1 MLEVIILAA
10 GKGTRMRSA
19 IPKVLHK
26 LAGKP
31 LLEHV
36 VATARNLSPTKIHI
50 VVGHGAEQVAAAVA
64 GDDVAFHKQQNQL
77 GTGHAVA
84 QALPECDPASTV
96 LILFGDVPLM
106 STKTLRSLLASTTV
120 ASSVDASSV
129 SAPSVLAAHIPDP
142 TGYGRVI
149 RDAHQRFVE
158 IIEEKDASEEQRAVQ
173 EVNTGVIAAPASL
186 LATLLS
192 RVNNQNAQAEYYL
205 PDVLGLARE
214 DGMTVNVVVSEDPVE
229 ILGVNNRLQLEKLE
243 RILQERLAEELLLDG
258 VAVADRRRLDIRG
271 QLTCGEGVSID
282 INVVLEGDITLGD
295 NVSIGANCVIR
306 DANIGANTVIQPFS
320 HIESAV
326 IGTDCSIGPY
336 ARLRPGTDL
345 GPGVRIGNFVE
356 TKNSTLGAGSKA
368 NHLAYIGDT
377 TVGEGSNI
385 GAGTITCNYDGA
397 NKFPTHLGDRVF
409 IGSNSTL
416 VAPVTIA
423 DGGFVAAGSVITKD
437 VPTDDLAVGRAKQR
451 NISGWQKPTKK
462 EQ

>member
-120 ASSVDASSV
+120 ASSVDA
-129 SAPSVLAAHIPDP
+129 PSVLAAHIPDP

-158 IIEEKDASEEQRAVQ
+158 VVEEKDASEEQRAVQ

-186 LATLLS
+186 LTTLLS
-192 RVNNQNAQAEYYL
+192 RVNNQNTQAEYYL
-205 PDVLGLARE
+205 PDVLGIARE
-214 DGMTVNVVVSEDPVE
+214 DGMTVNVVASEDPAE
-229 ILGVNNRLQLEKLE
+229 ILGVNNRLQLEELE
-243 RILQERLAEELLLDG
+243 RILQQRLAEKLLLDG
-258 VAVADRRRLDIRG
+258 VAVSDRRRLDIRG
-271 QLTCGEGVSID
+271 ELTCGEGVSID
-282 INVVLEGDITLGD
+282 INVLLEGDVTLGD
-295 NVSIGANCVIR
+295 NVTIGANCVIR
-306 DANIGANTVIQPFS
+306 DAAIGANTVIQPFS
-320 HIESAV
+320 HIERAV
-326 IGTDCSIGPY
+326 IGTDCFIGPY

-345 GPGVRIGNFVE
+345 GSAVRIGNFVE

-397 NKFPTHLGDRVF
+397 NKFPTHLGDGVF

-423 DGGFVAAGSVITKD
+423 NGGFVAAGSVITKD
-437 VPTDDLAVGRAKQR
+437 VLADDLAVGRAKQR
-451 NISGWQKPTKK
+451 NISGWQKPTKE

>member
-19 IPKVLHK
+19 IPKVLHT

-36 VATARNLSPTKIHI
+36 VATARNLSPMKIHV
-50 VVGHGAEQVAAAVA
+50 VVGHESEQVSAAVS
-64 GDDVAFHKQQNQL
+64 GDDVTCHKQQNQL

-84 QALPECDPASTV
+84 QALPQCDPASTV

-106 STKTLRSLLASTTV
+106 SAKTLRNLLASTT
-120 ASSVDASSV
+120 D
-129 SAPSVLAAHIPDP
+129 APSVLSAHIPDP

-149 RDAHQRFVE
+149 RDAHQQFVE
-158 IIEEKDASEEQRAVQ
+158 IVEEKDASEEQRAVQ

-186 LATLLS
+186 LTTLLS

-205 PDVLGLARE
+205 PDVLGIARE
-214 DGMTVNVVVSEDPVE
+214 DGMTVNVVVSEDPAE
-229 ILGVNNRLQLEKLE
+229 ILGVNNRLQLEELE
-243 RILQERLAEELLLDG
+243 RILQQRLAEKLLLDG
-258 VAVADRRRLDIRG
+258 VAVSDRRRLDIRG
-271 QLTCGEGVSID
+271 ELTCGEGVSID
-282 INVVLEGDITLGD
+282 INVLLEGDVTLGD

-306 DANIGANTVIQPFS
+306 DAAIGANTVIQPFS
-320 HIESAV
+320 HIERAV
-326 IGTDCSIGPY
+326 IGTDCFIGPY

-345 GPGVRIGNFVE
+345 GSAVRIGNFVE

-397 NKFPTHLGDRVF
+397 NKFPTHLGDGVF

-437 VPTDDLAVGRAKQR
+437 VLADDLAVGRAKQR
-451 NISGWQKPTKK
+451 NISGWQKPTKE

>member
-36 VATARNLSPTKIHI
+36 VATARNLSPTKIHV
-50 VVGHGAEQVAAAVA
+50 VVGHGSEQVSAAVS
-64 GDDVAFHKQQNQL
+64 GDDVTCHKQQNQL

-84 QALPECDPASTV
+84 QALPQCDPASNV

-106 STKTLRSLLASTTV
+106 SAKTLQNLLASTT
-120 ASSVDASSV
+120 D
-129 SAPSVLAAHIPDP
+129 APSVLAAHIPDP

-158 IIEEKDASEEQRAVQ
+158 IVEEKDASEEQRAVQ

-186 LATLLS
+186 LTTLLS

-205 PDVLGLARE
+205 PDVLGIARE
-214 DGMTVNVVVSEDPVE
+214 DGMTVNVVVSEDPAE
-229 ILGVNNRLQLEKLE
+229 ILGVNNRLQLEELE
-243 RILQERLAEELLLDG
+243 RILQQRLAEKLLLDG
-258 VAVADRRRLDIRG
+258 VAVSDRRRLDIRG
-271 QLTCGEGVSID
+271 ELTCGEGVSID
-282 INVVLEGDITLGD
+282 INVLLEGDVTLGD
-295 NVSIGANCVIR
+295 NVTIGANCVIR
-306 DANIGANTVIQPFS
+306 DAAIGANTVIQPFS
-320 HIESAV
+320 HIERAV
-326 IGTDCSIGPY
+326 IGTDCFIGPY

-345 GPGVRIGNFVE
+345 GSAVRIGNFVE

-397 NKFPTHLGDRVF
+397 NKFPTHLGDGVF

-437 VPTDDLAVGRAKQR
+437 VLADDLAVGRAKQR
-451 NISGWQKPTKK
+451 NISGWQKPIK
-462 EQ
+462 EEQ

>member
-36 VATARNLSPTKIHI
+36 VATARKLSPTKIHV
-50 VVGHGAEQVAAAVA
+50 VVGHGSEQVSAAVS
-64 GDDVAFHKQQNQL
+64 GDDVTCHKQQNQL

-84 QALPECDPASTV
+84 QALPQCDPASNV

-106 STKTLRSLLASTTV
+106 SAKTLQNLLASTT
-120 ASSVDASSV
+120 D
-129 SAPSVLAAHIPDP
+129 APSVLAAHIPDP

-158 IIEEKDASEEQRAVQ
+158 IVEEKDASEEQRAVQ

-186 LATLLS
+186 LTTLLS

-205 PDVLGLARE
+205 PDVLGIARE
-214 DGMTVNVVVSEDPVE
+214 DGMTVNVVVSEDPAE
-229 ILGVNNRLQLEKLE
+229 ILGVNNRLQLEELE
-243 RILQERLAEELLLDG
+243 RILQQRLAEKLLLDG
-258 VAVADRRRLDIRG
+258 VAVSDRRRLDIRG
-271 QLTCGEGVSID
+271 ELTCGEGVSID
-282 INVVLEGDITLGD
+282 INVLLEGDVTLGD
-295 NVSIGANCVIR
+295 NVTIGANCVIR
-306 DANIGANTVIQPFS
+306 DAAIGANTVIQPFS
-320 HIESAV
+320 HIERAV
-326 IGTDCSIGPY
+326 IGTDCFIGPY

-345 GPGVRIGNFVE
+345 GSAVRIGNFVE

-397 NKFPTHLGDRVF
+397 NKFPTHLGDGVF

-423 DGGFVAAGSVITKD
+423 NGGFVAAGSVITKD
-437 VPTDDLAVGRAKQR
+437 VLADDLAVGRAKQR
-451 NISGWQKPTKK
+451 NISGWQKPTKE

>member
-36 VATARNLSPTKIHI
+36 VATARKLSPTKIHV
-50 VVGHGAEQVAAAVA
+50 VVGHGSEQVSAAVS
-64 GDDVAFHKQQNQL
+64 GDDVTCHKQQNQL

-84 QALPECDPASTV
+84 QALPQCDPASNL

-106 STKTLRSLLASTTV
+106 SAKTLRNLLASTT
-120 ASSVDASSV
+120 D
-129 SAPSVLAAHIPDP
+129 APSVLAAHIPDP

-158 IIEEKDASEEQRAVQ
+158 IVEEKDASEEQRAVQ

-186 LATLLS
+186 LTTLLS

-205 PDVLGLARE
+205 PDVLGIARE
-214 DGMTVNVVVSEDPVE
+214 DGMTVNVVVSEDPAE
-229 ILGVNNRLQLEKLE
+229 ILGVNNRLQLEELE
-243 RILQERLAEELLLDG
+243 RILQQRLAEKLLLDG
-258 VAVADRRRLDIRG
+258 VAVSDRRRLDIRG
-271 QLTCGEGVSID
+271 ELTCGEGVSID
-282 INVVLEGDITLGD
+282 INVLLEGDVTLGD
-295 NVSIGANCVIR
+295 NVTIGANCVIR
-306 DANIGANTVIQPFS
+306 DAAIGANTVIQPFS
-320 HIESAV
+320 HIERAV
-326 IGTDCSIGPY
+326 IGTDCFIGPY

-345 GPGVRIGNFVE
+345 GSAVRIGNFVE

-397 NKFPTHLGDRVF
+397 NKFPTHLGDGVF

-437 VPTDDLAVGRAKQR
+437 VLADDLAVGRAKQR
-451 NISGWQKPTKK
+451 NISGWQKPTKE

>member
-19 IPKVLHK
+19 IPKVLHT

-36 VATARNLSPTKIHI
+36 VATARNLSPTKIHV
-50 VVGHGAEQVAAAVA
+50 VVGHGSEQVSAAVS
-64 GDDVAFHKQQNQL
+64 GDDVTCHKQQNQL
-77 GTGHAVA
+77 GTGHAVT
-84 QALPECDPASTV
+84 QALPQCDPASTV

-106 STKTLRSLLASTTV
+106 SAKTLRNLLASTT
-120 ASSVDASSV
+120 D
-129 SAPSVLAAHIPDP
+129 APSVLAAHIPDP

-149 RDAHQRFVE
+149 RDAHQQFVE
-158 IIEEKDASEEQRAVQ
+158 IVEEKDASEEQRAVQ

-186 LATLLS
+186 LTTLLS

-205 PDVLGLARE
+205 PDVLGIARE
-214 DGMTVNVVVSEDPVE
+214 DGMTVNVVVSEDPAE
-229 ILGVNNRLQLEKLE
+229 ILGVNNRLQLEELE
-243 RILQERLAEELLLDG
+243 RILQQRLAEKLLLDG
-258 VAVADRRRLDIRG
+258 VAVSDRRRLDIRG
-271 QLTCGEGVSID
+271 ELTCGEGVSID
-282 INVVLEGDITLGD
+282 INVLLEGDVTLGD
-295 NVSIGANCVIR
+295 NVTIGANCVIR
-306 DANIGANTVIQPFS
+306 DAAIGANTVIQPFS
-320 HIESAV
+320 HIERAV
-326 IGTDCSIGPY
+326 IGTDCFIGPY

-345 GPGVRIGNFVE
+345 GSAVRIGNFVE

-397 NKFPTHLGDRVF
+397 NKFPTHLGDGVF

-437 VPTDDLAVGRAKQR
+437 VLADDLAVGRAKQR
-451 NISGWQKPTKK
+451 NISGWQKPTKE

>member
-36 VATARNLSPTKIHI
+36 VATARNLSPTKIHV
-50 VVGHGAEQVAAAVA
+50 VVGHGSEQVSAAVS
-64 GDDVAFHKQQNQL
+64 GDDVTCHKQQNQL

-84 QALPECDPASTV
+84 QALPQCDPASNV

-106 STKTLRSLLASTTV
+106 SAKTLQNLLASTT
-120 ASSVDASSV
+120 D
-129 SAPSVLAAHIPDP
+129 APSVLAAHIPDP

-158 IIEEKDASEEQRAVQ
+158 IVEEKDASEEQRAVQ

-186 LATLLS
+186 LTTLLS

-205 PDVLGLARE
+205 PDVLGIARE
-214 DGMTVNVVVSEDPVE
+214 DGMTVNVVVSKDPAE
-229 ILGVNNRLQLEKLE
+229 ILGVNNRLQLEELE
-243 RILQERLAEELLLDG
+243 RILQQRLAEKLLLDG
-258 VAVADRRRLDIRG
+258 VAVSDRRRLDIRG
-271 QLTCGEGVSID
+271 ELTCGEGVSID
-282 INVVLEGDITLGD
+282 INVLLEGDVTLGD
-295 NVSIGANCVIR
+295 NVTIGANCVIR
-306 DANIGANTVIQPFS
+306 DAAIGANTVIQPFS
-320 HIESAV
+320 HIERAV
-326 IGTDCSIGPY
+326 IGTDCFIGPY

-345 GPGVRIGNFVE
+345 GSAVRIGNFVE

-397 NKFPTHLGDRVF
+397 NKFPTHLGDGVF

-437 VPTDDLAVGRAKQR
+437 VLADDLAVGRAKQR
-451 NISGWQKPTKK
+451 NISGWQKPTKE

>member
-36 VATARNLSPTKIHI
+36 VATARKLSPTKIHV
-50 VVGHGAEQVAAAVA
+50 VVGHGSEQVSAAVS
-64 GDDVAFHKQQNQL
+64 GDDVTCHKQQNQL

-84 QALPECDPASTV
+84 QALPQCDPASTV

-106 STKTLRSLLASTTV
+106 SAKTLRNLLASTT
-120 ASSVDASSV
+120 D
-129 SAPSVLAAHIPDP
+129 APSVLAAHIPDP

-158 IIEEKDASEEQRAVQ
+158 IVEEKDASEEQRAVQ

-186 LATLLS
+186 LTTLLS

-205 PDVLGLARE
+205 PDVLGIARE
-214 DGMTVNVVVSEDPVE
+214 DGMTVNVVVSEDPAE
-229 ILGVNNRLQLEKLE
+229 ILGVNNRLQLEELE
-243 RILQERLAEELLLDG
+243 RILQQRLAEKLLLDG
-258 VAVADRRRLDIRG
+258 VAVSDRRRLDIRG
-271 QLTCGEGVSID
+271 ELTCGEGVSID
-282 INVVLEGDITLGD
+282 INVLLEGDVTLGD
-295 NVSIGANCVIR
+295 NVTIGANCVIR
-306 DANIGANTVIQPFS
+306 DAAIGANTVIQPFS
-320 HIESAV
+320 HIERAV
-326 IGTDCSIGPY
+326 IGTDCFIGPY

-345 GPGVRIGNFVE
+345 GSAVRIGNFVE

-397 NKFPTHLGDRVF
+397 NKFPTHLGDGVF

-437 VPTDDLAVGRAKQR
+437 VLADDLAVGRAKQR
-451 NISGWQKPTKK
+451 NISGWQKPTKE

>member
-120 ASSVDASSV
+120 ASSVDA
-129 SAPSVLAAHIPDP
+129 PSVLAAYIPDP

-158 IIEEKDASEEQRAVQ
+158 IVEEKDASEKQRAVQ

-186 LATLLS
+186 LTTLLS

-214 DGMTVNVVVSEDPVE
+214 DGMTVNVVVSEDPAE
-229 ILGVNNRLQLEKLE
+229 ILGVNNRLQLEELE
-243 RILQERLAEELLLDG
+243 RILQQRLAEKLLLDG
-258 VAVADRRRLDIRG
+258 VAVSDRRRLDIRG

-282 INVVLEGDITLGD
+282 INVLLEGDVTLGD
-295 NVSIGANCVIR
+295 NVTIGANCVIR

-397 NKFPTHLGDRVF
+397 NKFPTHLGDGVF

-423 DGGFVAAGSVITKD
+423 NGGFVAAGSVITKD
-437 VPTDDLAVGRAKQR
+437 VLADDLAVGRAKQR
-451 NISGWQKPTKK
+451 NISGWQKPTKE

>member
-36 VATARNLSPTKIHI
+36 VATARNLSPTKIHV
-50 VVGHGAEQVAAAVA
+50 VVGHGSEQVSAAVS
-64 GDDVAFHKQQNQL
+64 GDDVTCHKQQNQL

-84 QALPECDPASTV
+84 QALPQCDPASNV
-96 LILFGDVPLM
+96 SILFGDVPLM
-106 STKTLRSLLASTTV
+106 SAKTLQNLLASTT
-120 ASSVDASSV
+120 D
-129 SAPSVLAAHIPDP
+129 APSVLAAHIPDP

-158 IIEEKDASEEQRAVQ
+158 IVEEKDASEEQRAVQ

-186 LATLLS
+186 LTTLLS

-205 PDVLGLARE
+205 PDVLGIARE
-214 DGMTVNVVVSEDPVE
+214 DGMTVNVVVSKDPAE
-229 ILGVNNRLQLEKLE
+229 ILGVNNRLQLEELE
-243 RILQERLAEELLLDG
+243 RILQQRLAEKLLLDG
-258 VAVADRRRLDIRG
+258 VAVSDRRRLDIRG
-271 QLTCGEGVSID
+271 ELTCGEGVSID
-282 INVVLEGDITLGD
+282 INVLLEGDVTLGD
-295 NVSIGANCVIR
+295 NVTIGANCVIR
-306 DANIGANTVIQPFS
+306 DAAIGANTVIQPFS
-320 HIESAV
+320 HIERAV
-326 IGTDCSIGPY
+326 IGTDCFIGPY

-345 GPGVRIGNFVE
+345 GSAVRIGNFVE

-397 NKFPTHLGDRVF
+397 NKFPTHLGDGVF

-437 VPTDDLAVGRAKQR
+437 VLADDLAVGRAKQR
-451 NISGWQKPTKK
+451 NISGWQKPTKE

>member
-10 GKGTRMRSA
+10 GKGTRMRSTA
-19 IPKVLHK
+19 PKVLHK
-26 LAGKP
+26 LAGKA

-36 VATARNLSPTKIHI
+36 VATARSLSPTKIHI

-120 ASSVDASSV
+120 ASSVG
-129 SAPSVLAAHIPDP
+129 APSVLAAHIPDP

-158 IIEEKDASEEQRAVQ
+158 IVEEKDASEEQRAVQ

-186 LATLLS
+186 LTTLLS
-192 RVNNQNAQAEYYL
+192 RVNNQNTQAEYYL
-205 PDVLGLARE
+205 PDVLGIARE
-214 DGMTVNVVVSEDPVE
+214 DGMTVNVVASEDPAE
-229 ILGVNNRLQLEKLE
+229 ILGVNNRLQLEELE
-243 RILQERLAEELLLDG
+243 RILQQRLAEKLLLDG
-258 VAVADRRRLDIRG
+258 VAVSDRRRLDIRG
-271 QLTCGEGVSID
+271 ELTCGEGVSID
-282 INVVLEGDITLGD
+282 INVLLEGDVTLGD
-295 NVSIGANCVIR
+295 NVTIGANCVIR
-306 DANIGANTVIQPFS
+306 DAAIGANTVIQPFS
-320 HIESAV
+320 HIERAV
-326 IGTDCSIGPY
+326 IGTDCFIGPY

-345 GPGVRIGNFVE
+345 GSAVRIGNFVE

-397 NKFPTHLGDRVF
+397 NKFPTHLGDGVF

-423 DGGFVAAGSVITKD
+423 NGGFVAAGSVITKD
-437 VPTDDLAVGRAKQR
+437 VLADDLAVGRAKQR
-451 NISGWQKPTKK
+451 NISGWQKPTKE

>member
-36 VATARNLSPTKIHI
+36 VATARNLSPTKIHV
-50 VVGHGAEQVAAAVA
+50 VVGHGSEQVSAAVS
-64 GDDVAFHKQQNQL
+64 GDDVTCHKQQNQL

-84 QALPECDPASTV
+84 QALPQCDPASTV

-106 STKTLRSLLASTTV
+106 SAKTLQNLLASTT
-120 ASSVDASSV
+120 D
-129 SAPSVLAAHIPDP
+129 APSVLAAHIPDP

-158 IIEEKDASEEQRAVQ
+158 IVEEKDASEEQRAVQ

-186 LATLLS
+186 LTTLLS

-205 PDVLGLARE
+205 PDVLGIARE
-214 DGMTVNVVVSEDPVE
+214 DGMTVNVVVSKDPAE
-229 ILGVNNRLQLEKLE
+229 ILGVNNRLQLEELE
-243 RILQERLAEELLLDG
+243 RILQQRLAEKLLLDG
-258 VAVADRRRLDIRG
+258 VAVSDRRRLDIRG
-271 QLTCGEGVSID
+271 ELTCGEGVSID
-282 INVVLEGDITLGD
+282 INVLLEGDVTLGD
-295 NVSIGANCVIR
+295 NVTIGANCVIR
-306 DANIGANTVIQPFS
+306 DAAIGANTVIQPFS
-320 HIESAV
+320 HIERAV
-326 IGTDCSIGPY
+326 IGTDCFIGPY

-345 GPGVRIGNFVE
+345 GSAVRIGNFVE

-397 NKFPTHLGDRVF
+397 NKFPTHLGDGVF

-437 VPTDDLAVGRAKQR
+437 VLADDLAVGRAKQR
-451 NISGWQKPTKK
+451 NISGWQKPTKE

>member
-36 VATARNLSPTKIHI
+36 VATARKLSPTKIHV
-50 VVGHGAEQVAAAVA
+50 VVGHGSEQVSAAVS
-64 GDDVAFHKQQNQL
+64 GDDVTCHKQQNQL

-84 QALPECDPASTV
+84 QALPQCDPASNV

-106 STKTLRSLLASTTV
+106 SAKTLQNLLASTT
-120 ASSVDASSV
+120 D
-129 SAPSVLAAHIPDP
+129 APSVLAAHIHDP
-142 TGYGRVI
+142 TRYGRVI
-149 RDAHQRFVE
+149 RDSQQRNVE
-158 IIEEKDASEEQRAVQ
+158 NVEEKDASEEQRAVQ
-173 EVNTGVIAAPASL
+173 ELNTGVIAAPASL
-186 LATLLS
+186 LTTLLS

-205 PDVLGLARE
+205 PDVLGIARE
-214 DGMTVNVVVSEDPVE
+214 DGMTVNVVVSEDPAE
-229 ILGVNNRLQLEKLE
+229 ILGVNNRLQLEELE
-243 RILQERLAEELLLDG
+243 RILQQRLAEKLLLDG
-258 VAVADRRRLDIRG
+258 VAVSDRRRLDIRG
-271 QLTCGEGVSID
+271 ELTCGEGVSID
-282 INVVLEGDITLGD
+282 INVLLEGDVTLGD
-295 NVSIGANCVIR
+295 NVTIGANCVIR
-306 DANIGANTVIQPFS
+306 DAAIGANTVIQPFS
-320 HIESAV
+320 HIERAV
-326 IGTDCSIGPY
+326 LGTDCFIGPY

-345 GPGVRIGNFVE
+345 GSAVRIGNFVE

-397 NKFPTHLGDRVF
+397 NKFPTHLGDGVF

-423 DGGFVAAGSVITKD
+423 NGGFVAAGSVITKD
-437 VPTDDLAVGRAKQR
+437 VLADDLAVGRAKQR
-451 NISGWQKPTKK
+451 NISGWQKPTKE

>member
-36 VATARNLSPTKIHI
+36 VATARKLSPTKIHV
-50 VVGHGAEQVAAAVA
+50 VVGHGSEQVSAAVS
-64 GDDVAFHKQQNQL
+64 GDDVTCHKQQNQL

-84 QALPECDPASTV
+84 QALPQCDPASTV

-106 STKTLRSLLASTTV
+106 SAKTLQNLLASTT
-120 ASSVDASSV
+120 D
-129 SAPSVLAAHIPDP
+129 APSVLAAHIPDP

-158 IIEEKDASEEQRAVQ
+158 IVEEKDASEEQRAVQ

-186 LATLLS
+186 LTTLLS

-205 PDVLGLARE
+205 PDVLGIARE
-214 DGMTVNVVVSEDPVE
+214 DGMTVNVVVSKDPAE
-229 ILGVNNRLQLEKLE
+229 ILGVNNRLQLEELE
-243 RILQERLAEELLLDG
+243 RILQQRLAEKLLLDG
-258 VAVADRRRLDIRG
+258 VAVSDRRRLDIRG
-271 QLTCGEGVSID
+271 ELTCGEGVSID
-282 INVVLEGDITLGD
+282 INVLLEGDVTLGD
-295 NVSIGANCVIR
+295 NVTIGANCVIR
-306 DANIGANTVIQPFS
+306 DAAIGANTVIQPFS
-320 HIESAV
+320 HIERAV
-326 IGTDCSIGPY
+326 IGTDCFIGPY

-345 GPGVRIGNFVE
+345 GSAVRIGNFVE

-397 NKFPTHLGDRVF
+397 NKFPTHLGDGVF

-437 VPTDDLAVGRAKQR
+437 VLADDLAVGRAKQR
-451 NISGWQKPTKK
+451 NISGWQKPTKE

>member
-36 VATARNLSPTKIHI
+36 VATARKLSPTKIHV
-50 VVGHGAEQVAAAVA
+50 VVGHGSEQVSAAVS
-64 GDDVAFHKQQNQL
+64 GDDVTCHKQQNQL

-84 QALPECDPASTV
+84 QALPQCDPASNV

-106 STKTLRSLLASTTV
+106 SAKTLQNLLASTT
-120 ASSVDASSV
+120 D
-129 SAPSVLAAHIPDP
+129 APSVLAAHIPDP

-158 IIEEKDASEEQRAVQ
+158 IVEEKDASEEQRAVQ

-186 LATLLS
+186 LTTLLS
-192 RVNNQNAQAEYYL
+192 GVNNQNAQAEYYL

-243 RILQERLAEELLLDG
+243 RILQERLAGELLLDG

-282 INVVLEGDITLGD
+282 INVVLEGDITLDD

>member
-19 IPKVLHK
+19 IPKVLHT

-36 VATARNLSPTKIHI
+36 VATARNLSPTKIHV
-50 VVGHGAEQVAAAVA
+50 VVGHESEQVSAAVS
-64 GDDVAFHKQQNQL
+64 GDDVTCHKQQNQL

-84 QALPECDPASTV
+84 QALPQCDPASTV

-106 STKTLRSLLASTTV
+106 SAKTLRNLLASTT
-120 ASSVDASSV
+120 D
-129 SAPSVLAAHIPDP
+129 APSVLAAHIPDP

-149 RDAHQRFVE
+149 RDAHQQFVE
-158 IIEEKDASEEQRAVQ
+158 IVEEKDASEEQRAVQ

-186 LATLLS
+186 LTTLLS

-205 PDVLGLARE
+205 PDVLGIARE
-214 DGMTVNVVVSEDPVE
+214 DGMTVNVVVSKDPAE
-229 ILGVNNRLQLEKLE
+229 TLGVNNRLQLEELE
-243 RILQERLAEELLLDG
+243 RILQQRLAEKLLLDG
-258 VAVADRRRLDIRG
+258 VAVSDRRRLDIRG
-271 QLTCGEGVSID
+271 ELTCGEGVSID
-282 INVVLEGDITLGD
+282 INVLLEGDVTLGD

-306 DANIGANTVIQPFS
+306 DAAIGANTVIQPFS
-320 HIESAV
+320 HIERAV
-326 IGTDCSIGPY
+326 IGTDCFIGPY

-345 GPGVRIGNFVE
+345 GSAVRIGNFVE
-356 TKNSTLGAGSKA
+356 IKNSTLGAGSKA

-397 NKFPTHLGDRVF
+397 SKFPTHLGDGVF

-437 VPTDDLAVGRAKQR
+437 VLADDLAVGRAKQR
-451 NISGWQKPTKK
+451 NISGWQKPTKE

>member
-120 ASSVDASSV
+120 ASSVDA
-129 SAPSVLAAHIPDP
+129 PSVLAAHIPDP

-158 IIEEKDASEEQRAVQ
+158 IVEEKDASEEQRAVQ

-186 LATLLS
+186 LTTLLS

-205 PDVLGLARE
+205 PDVLGIARE
-214 DGMTVNVVVSEDPVE
+214 DGMTVNVVVSEDPAE
-229 ILGVNNRLQLEKLE
+229 ILGVNNRLQLEELE
-243 RILQERLAEELLLDG
+243 RILQQRLAEKLLLDG
-258 VAVADRRRLDIRG
+258 VAVSDRRRLDIRG
-271 QLTCGEGVSID
+271 ELTCGEGVSID
-282 INVVLEGDITLGD
+282 INVLLEGDVTLGD
-295 NVSIGANCVIR
+295 NVTIGANCVIR
-306 DANIGANTVIQPFS
+306 DAAIGANTVIQPFS
-320 HIESAV
+320 HIERAV
-326 IGTDCSIGPY
+326 IGTDCFIGPY

-345 GPGVRIGNFVE
+345 GSAVRIGNFVE

-397 NKFPTHLGDRVF
+397 NKFPTHLGDGVF

-423 DGGFVAAGSVITKD
+423 NGGFVAAGSVITKD
-437 VPTDDLAVGRAKQR
+437 VLADDLAVGRAKQR
-451 NISGWQKPTKK
+451 NISGWQKPTKE

>member
-36 VATARNLSPTKIHI
+36 VATARNLSPTKIHV
-50 VVGHGAEQVAAAVA
+50 VVGHGSEQVSAAVS
-64 GDDVAFHKQQNQL
+64 GDDVTCHKQQNQL

-84 QALPECDPASTV
+84 QALPQCDPASTV

-106 STKTLRSLLASTTV
+106 SAKTLRNLLASTT
-120 ASSVDASSV
+120 D
-129 SAPSVLAAHIPDP
+129 APSVLAAHIPDP

-149 RDAHQRFVE
+149 RDAHQQFVE
-158 IIEEKDASEEQRAVQ
+158 IVEEKDASEEQRAVQ

-186 LATLLS
+186 LTTFLS

-205 PDVLGLARE
+205 PDVLGIARE
-214 DGMTVNVVVSEDPVE
+214 DGMTVNVVVSKDPAE
-229 ILGVNNRLQLEKLE
+229 ILGVNNRLQLEELE
-243 RILQERLAEELLLDG
+243 RILQQRLAEKLLLDG
-258 VAVADRRRLDIRG
+258 VAVSDRRRLDIRG
-271 QLTCGEGVSID
+271 ELTCGEGVSID
-282 INVVLEGDITLGD
+282 INVLLEGDVTLGD
-295 NVSIGANCVIR
+295 NVTIGANCVIR
-306 DANIGANTVIQPFS
+306 DAAIGANTVIQPFS
-320 HIESAV
+320 HIERAV
-326 IGTDCSIGPY
+326 IGTDCFIGPY

-345 GPGVRIGNFVE
+345 GSAVRIGNFVE

-397 NKFPTHLGDRVF
+397 NKFPTHLGDGVF

-437 VPTDDLAVGRAKQR
+437 VLADDLAVGRAKQR
-451 NISGWQKPTKK
+451 NISGWQKPTKE

>member
-36 VATARNLSPTKIHI
+36 VATARKLSPTKIHV
-50 VVGHGAEQVAAAVA
+50 VVGHGSEQVSAAVS
-64 GDDVAFHKQQNQL
+64 GDDVTCHKQQNQL

-84 QALPECDPASTV
+84 QALPQCDPASNV

-106 STKTLRSLLASTTV
+106 SAKTLQNLLASTT
-120 ASSVDASSV
+120 D
-129 SAPSVLAAHIPDP
+129 APSVLAAHIPDP

-158 IIEEKDASEEQRAVQ
+158 IVEEKDASEEQRAVQ

-186 LATLLS
+186 LTTLLS

-205 PDVLGLARE
+205 PDVLGIARE
-214 DGMTVNVVVSEDPVE
+214 DGMTVNVVVSEDPAE
-229 ILGVNNRLQLEKLE
+229 ILGVNNRLQLEELE
-243 RILQERLAEELLLDG
+243 RILQQRLAEKLLLDG
-258 VAVADRRRLDIRG
+258 VAVSDRRRLDIRG
-271 QLTCGEGVSID
+271 ELTCGEGVSID
-282 INVVLEGDITLGD
+282 INVLLEGDVTLGD
-295 NVSIGANCVIR
+295 NVTIGANCVIR

-451 NISGWQKPTKK
+451 NISGWQKPTKE

>member
-36 VATARNLSPTKIHI
+36 VATARKLSPTKIHV
-50 VVGHGAEQVAAAVA
+50 VVGHGSEQVSAAVS
-64 GDDVAFHKQQNQL
+64 GDDVTCHKQQNQL

-84 QALPECDPASTV
+84 QALPQCDPASTV

-106 STKTLRSLLASTTV
+106 SAKTLRNLLASTT
-120 ASSVDASSV
+120 D
-129 SAPSVLAAHIPDP
+129 APSVLAAHIPDP

-149 RDAHQRFVE
+149 RDAHQQFVE
-158 IIEEKDASEEQRAVQ
+158 IVEEKDASEEQRAVQ

-186 LATLLS
+186 LTTLLS

-205 PDVLGLARE
+205 PDVLGIARE
-214 DGMTVNVVVSEDPVE
+214 DGMKVNVVVSKDPAE
-229 ILGVNNRLQLEKLE
+229 ILGVNNRLQLEELE
-243 RILQERLAEELLLDG
+243 RILQQRLAEKLLLDG
-258 VAVADRRRLDIRG
+258 VAVSDRRRLDIRG
-271 QLTCGEGVSID
+271 ELTCGEGVSID
-282 INVVLEGDITLGD
+282 INVLLEGDVTLGD
-295 NVSIGANCVIR
+295 NVTIGANCVIR
-306 DANIGANTVIQPFS
+306 DAAIGANTVIQPFS
-320 HIESAV
+320 HIERAV
-326 IGTDCSIGPY
+326 IGTDCLIGPY

-345 GPGVRIGNFVE
+345 GSAVRIGNFVE

-397 NKFPTHLGDRVF
+397 NKFPTHLGDGVF

-437 VPTDDLAVGRAKQR
+437 VLADDLAVGRAKQR
-451 NISGWQKPTKK
+451 NISGWQKPTKE

>member
-10 GKGTRMRSA
+10 GKGTRMRSTA
-19 IPKVLHK
+19 PKVLHK
-26 LAGKP
+26 LAGKA

-36 VATARNLSPTKIHI
+36 VATARSLSPTKIHI

-120 ASSVDASSV
+120 ASSVDA
-129 SAPSVLAAHIPDP
+129 PSVLAAHIPDP

-158 IIEEKDASEEQRAVQ
+158 IVEEKDASEKQRAVQ

-186 LATLLS
+186 LTTLLS

-243 RILQERLAEELLLDG
+243 RILQERLAGELLLDG

-282 INVVLEGDITLGD
+282 INVLLEGDVTLGD

-345 GPGVRIGNFVE
+345 GSAVRIGNFVE

-397 NKFPTHLGDRVF
+397 NKFPTHLGDGVF

-423 DGGFVAAGSVITKD
+423 NGGFVAAGSVITKD
-437 VPTDDLAVGRAKQR
+437 VLADDLAVGRAKQR
-451 NISGWQKPTKK
+451 NISGWQKPTKEK
-462 EQ
+462 Q

>member
-36 VATARNLSPTKIHI
+36 VATARKLSPTKIHV
-50 VVGHGAEQVAAAVA
+50 VVGHGSEQVSAAVS
-64 GDDVAFHKQQNQL
+64 GDDVTCHKQQNQL

-84 QALPECDPASTV
+84 QALPQCDPASTV

-120 ASSVDASSV
+120 ASSVDA
-129 SAPSVLAAHIPDP
+129 PSVLAAHIPDP

-158 IIEEKDASEEQRAVQ
+158 IVEEKDASEEQRAVQ

-186 LATLLS
+186 LTTLLS

-205 PDVLGLARE
+205 PDVLGIARE
-214 DGMTVNVVVSEDPVE
+214 DGMTVNVVVSEDPAE
-229 ILGVNNRLQLEKLE
+229 ILGVNNRLQLEELE
-243 RILQERLAEELLLDG
+243 RILQQRLAEKLLLDG
-258 VAVADRRRLDIRG
+258 VAVSDRRRLDIRG

-282 INVVLEGDITLGD
+282 INVLLEGDVTLGD
-295 NVSIGANCVIR
+295 NVTIGANCVIR

-423 DGGFVAAGSVITKD
+423 DGGFVAAGSVVTKD

-451 NISGWQKPTKK
+451 NISGWQKPTKE

>member
-36 VATARNLSPTKIHI
+36 VATARKLSPTKIHV
-50 VVGHGAEQVAAAVA
+50 VVGHGSEQVSAAVS
-64 GDDVAFHKQQNQL
+64 GDDVTCHKQQNQL

-84 QALPECDPASTV
+84 QALPQCDPASNV

-106 STKTLRSLLASTTV
+106 SAKTLQNLLASTT
-120 ASSVDASSV
+120 D
-129 SAPSVLAAHIPDP
+129 APSVLAAHIPDP

-158 IIEEKDASEEQRAVQ
+158 IVEEKDASEEQRAVQ

-186 LATLLS
+186 LTTLLS

-205 PDVLGLARE
+205 PDVLGIARE
-214 DGMTVNVVVSEDPVE
+214 DGMTVNVVASEDPAE
-229 ILGVNNRLQLEKLE
+229 ILGVNNRLQLEELE
-243 RILQERLAEELLLDG
+243 RILQQRLAEKLLLDG
-258 VAVADRRRLDIRG
+258 VAVSDRRRLDIRG
-271 QLTCGEGVSID
+271 ELTCGEGVSID
-282 INVVLEGDITLGD
+282 INVLLEGDVTLGD
-295 NVSIGANCVIR
+295 NVTIGANCVIR
-306 DANIGANTVIQPFS
+306 DAAIGANTVIQPFS
-320 HIESAV
+320 HIERAV
-326 IGTDCSIGPY
+326 IGTDCFIGPY

-345 GPGVRIGNFVE
+345 GSAVRIGNFVE

-397 NKFPTHLGDRVF
+397 NKFPTHLGDGVF

-423 DGGFVAAGSVITKD
+423 NGGFVAAGSVITKD
-437 VPTDDLAVGRAKQR
+437 VLADDLAVGRAKQR
-451 NISGWQKPTKK
+451 NISGWQKPTKE

>member
-36 VATARNLSPTKIHI
+36 VATARNLSPTKIHV
-50 VVGHGAEQVAAAVA
+50 VVGHGSEQVSAAVS
-64 GDDVAFHKQQNQL
+64 GDDVTCHKQQNQL

-84 QALPECDPASTV
+84 QALPQCDPASTV

-106 STKTLRSLLASTTV
+106 SAKTLRNLLASTT
-120 ASSVDASSV
+120 D
-129 SAPSVLAAHIPDP
+129 APSVLAAHIPDP

-158 IIEEKDASEEQRAVQ
+158 IVEEKDASEEQRAVQ

-186 LATLLS
+186 LTTLLS

-205 PDVLGLARE
+205 PDVLGIARE
-214 DGMTVNVVVSEDPVE
+214 DGMTVNVVVSKDPAE
-229 ILGVNNRLQLEKLE
+229 ILGVNNRLQLEELE
-243 RILQERLAEELLLDG
+243 RILQQRLAEKLLLDG
-258 VAVADRRRLDIRG
+258 VAVSDRRRLDIRG
-271 QLTCGEGVSID
+271 ELTCGEGVSID
-282 INVVLEGDITLGD
+282 INVLLEGDVTLGD
-295 NVSIGANCVIR
+295 NVTIGANCVIR
-306 DANIGANTVIQPFS
+306 DAAIGANTVIQPFS
-320 HIESAV
+320 HIERAV
-326 IGTDCSIGPY
+326 IGTDCFIGPY

-345 GPGVRIGNFVE
+345 GSAVRIGNFVE

-397 NKFPTHLGDRVF
+397 NKFPTHLGDGVF

-437 VPTDDLAVGRAKQR
+437 VLADDLAVGRAKQR
-451 NISGWQKPTKK
+451 NISGWQKPTKE

>member
-19 IPKVLHK
+19 IPKVLHT

-36 VATARNLSPTKIHI
+36 VATARNLSPTKIHV
-50 VVGHGAEQVAAAVA
+50 VVGHGSEQVSAAVS
-64 GDDVAFHKQQNQL
+64 GDDVTYHKQQNQL

-84 QALPECDPASTV
+84 QALPQCDPASTV

-106 STKTLRSLLASTTV
+106 SAKTLRNLLASTT
-120 ASSVDASSV
+120 D
-129 SAPSVLAAHIPDP
+129 APSVLAAHLPDP

-149 RDAHQRFVE
+149 RDAHQQFVE
-158 IIEEKDASEEQRAVQ
+158 IVEEKDASEEQRAVQ

-186 LATLLS
+186 LTTLLS

-205 PDVLGLARE
+205 PDVLGIARE
-214 DGMTVNVVVSEDPVE
+214 DGMTVNVVVSKDPAE
-229 ILGVNNRLQLEKLE
+229 TLGVNNRLQLEELE
-243 RILQERLAEELLLDG
+243 RILQQRLAEKLLLDG
-258 VAVADRRRLDIRG
+258 VAVSDRRRLDIRG
-271 QLTCGEGVSID
+271 ELTCGEGVSID
-282 INVVLEGDITLGD
+282 INVLLEGDVTLGD

-306 DANIGANTVIQPFS
+306 DAAIGANTVIQPFS
-320 HIESAV
+320 HIERAV
-326 IGTDCSIGPY
+326 IGTDCFIGPY

-345 GPGVRIGNFVE
+345 GSAVRIGNFVE

-397 NKFPTHLGDRVF
+397 NKFPTHLGDGVF

-437 VPTDDLAVGRAKQR
+437 VLADDLAVGRAKQR
-451 NISGWQKPTKK
+451 NISGWQKPTKE

>member
-36 VATARNLSPTKIHI
+36 VATARNLSPTKIHV
-50 VVGHGAEQVAAAVA
+50 VVGHGSEQVSAAVS
-64 GDDVAFHKQQNQL
+64 GDDVTCHKQQNQL

-84 QALPECDPASTV
+84 QALPQCDPASTV

-106 STKTLRSLLASTTV
+106 SAKTLRNLLASTT
-120 ASSVDASSV
+120 D
-129 SAPSVLAAHIPDP
+129 APSVLAAHIPDP

-158 IIEEKDASEEQRAVQ
+158 IVEEKDASEEQRAVQ

-186 LATLLS
+186 LTTLLS

-205 PDVLGLARE
+205 PDVLGIARE
-214 DGMTVNVVVSEDPVE
+214 DGMTVNVVVSEDPAE
-229 ILGVNNRLQLEKLE
+229 ILGVNNRLQLEELE
-243 RILQERLAEELLLDG
+243 RILQQRLAEKLLLDG
-258 VAVADRRRLDIRG
+258 VAVSDRRRLDIRG
-271 QLTCGEGVSID
+271 ELTCGEGVSID
-282 INVVLEGDITLGD
+282 INVLLEGDVTLGD
-295 NVSIGANCVIR
+295 NVTIGANCVIR
-306 DANIGANTVIQPFS
+306 DAAIGANTVIQPFS
-320 HIESAV
+320 HIERAV
-326 IGTDCSIGPY
+326 IGTDCFIGPY

-345 GPGVRIGNFVE
+345 GSAVRIGNFVE

-397 NKFPTHLGDRVF
+397 NKFPTHLGDGVF

-437 VPTDDLAVGRAKQR
+437 VLADDLAVGRAKQR
-451 NISGWQKPTKK
+451 NISGWQKPTKE

>member
-36 VATARNLSPTKIHI
+36 VATARNLSPTKIHV
-50 VVGHGAEQVAAAVA
+50 VVGHGSEQVSAAVS
-64 GDDVAFHKQQNQL
+64 GDDVTCHKQQNQL

-84 QALPECDPASTV
+84 QALPQCDPASTV

-106 STKTLRSLLASTTV
+106 SAKTLRNLLASTT
-120 ASSVDASSV
+120 D
-129 SAPSVLAAHIPDP
+129 APSVLAAHIPDP

-149 RDAHQRFVE
+149 RDAHQQFVE
-158 IIEEKDASEEQRAVQ
+158 IVEEKDASEEQRAVQ

-186 LATLLS
+186 LTTLLS

-205 PDVLGLARE
+205 PDVLGIARE
-214 DGMTVNVVVSEDPVE
+214 DGMTVNVVVSKDPAE
-229 ILGVNNRLQLEKLE
+229 ILGVNNRLQLEELE
-243 RILQERLAEELLLDG
+243 RILQQRLAEKLLLDG
-258 VAVADRRRLDIRG
+258 VAVSDRRRLDIRG
-271 QLTCGEGVSID
+271 ELTCGEGVSID
-282 INVVLEGDITLGD
+282 INVLLEGDVTLGD
-295 NVSIGANCVIR
+295 NVTIGANCVIR
-306 DANIGANTVIQPFS
+306 DAAIGANTVIQPFS
-320 HIESAV
+320 HIERAV
-326 IGTDCSIGPY
+326 IGTDCFIGPY

-345 GPGVRIGNFVE
+345 GSAVRIGNFVE

-397 NKFPTHLGDRVF
+397 NKFPTHLGDGVF

-437 VPTDDLAVGRAKQR
+437 VLADDLAVGRAKQR
-451 NISGWQKPTKK
+451 NISGWQKPTKE

>member
-19 IPKVLHK
+19 IPKVLHT

-36 VATARNLSPTKIHI
+36 VATARNLSPTKIHV
-50 VVGHGAEQVAAAVA
+50 VVGHGSEQVSAAVS
-64 GDDVAFHKQQNQL
+64 GDDVTCHKQQNQL

-84 QALPECDPASTV
+84 QALPQCDPASTV

-106 STKTLRSLLASTTV
+106 SAKTLRNLLASTT
-120 ASSVDASSV
+120 D
-129 SAPSVLAAHIPDP
+129 APSVLSAHIPDP

-149 RDAHQRFVE
+149 RDAHQQFVE
-158 IIEEKDASEEQRAVQ
+158 IVEEKDASEEQRAVQ

-186 LATLLS
+186 LTTLLS

-205 PDVLGLARE
+205 PDVLGIARE
-214 DGMTVNVVVSEDPVE
+214 DGMTVNVVVSEDPAE
-229 ILGVNNRLQLEKLE
+229 ILGVNNRLQLEELE
-243 RILQERLAEELLLDG
+243 RILQQRLAEKLLLDG
-258 VAVADRRRLDIRG
+258 VAVSDRRRLDIRG
-271 QLTCGEGVSID
+271 ELTCGEGVSID
-282 INVVLEGDITLGD
+282 INVLLEGDVTLGD

-306 DANIGANTVIQPFS
+306 DAAIGANTVIQPFS
-320 HIESAV
+320 HIERAV
-326 IGTDCSIGPY
+326 IGTDCFIGPY

-345 GPGVRIGNFVE
+345 GSAVRIGNFVE

-397 NKFPTHLGDRVF
+397 NKFPTHLGDGVF

-437 VPTDDLAVGRAKQR
+437 VLADDLAVGRAKQR
-451 NISGWQKPTKK
+451 NISGWQKPTKE

>member
-36 VATARNLSPTKIHI
+36 VATARKLSPTKIHV
-50 VVGHGAEQVAAAVA
+50 VVGHGSEQVSAAVS
-64 GDDVAFHKQQNQL
+64 GDDVTCHKQQNQL

-84 QALPECDPASTV
+84 QALPQCDPASNV

-106 STKTLRSLLASTTV
+106 SAKTLQNLLASTT
-120 ASSVDASSV
+120 D
-129 SAPSVLAAHIPDP
+129 APSVLAAHIPDP

-158 IIEEKDASEEQRAVQ
+158 IVEEKDASEEQRAVQ

-186 LATLLS
+186 LTTLLS

-205 PDVLGLARE
+205 PDVLGIARE
-214 DGMTVNVVVSEDPVE
+214 DGMTVNVVVSKDPAE
-229 ILGVNNRLQLEKLE
+229 ILGVNNRLQLEELE
-243 RILQERLAEELLLDG
+243 RILQQRLAEKLLLDG
-258 VAVADRRRLDIRG
+258 VAVSDRRRLDIRG
-271 QLTCGEGVSID
+271 ELTCGEGVSID
-282 INVVLEGDITLGD
+282 INVLLEGDVTLGD
-295 NVSIGANCVIR
+295 NVTIGANCVIR
-306 DANIGANTVIQPFS
+306 DAAIGANTVIQPFS
-320 HIESAV
+320 HIERAV
-326 IGTDCSIGPY
+326 IGTDCFIGPY

-345 GPGVRIGNFVE
+345 GSAVRIGNFVE

-397 NKFPTHLGDRVF
+397 NKFPTHLGDGVF

-437 VPTDDLAVGRAKQR
+437 VLADDLAVGRAKQR
-451 NISGWQKPTKK
+451 NISGWQKPTKE

>member
-36 VATARNLSPTKIHI
+36 VATARKLSPTKIHV
-50 VVGHGAEQVAAAVA
+50 VVGHGSEQVSAAVS
-64 GDDVAFHKQQNQL
+64 GDDVTCHKQQNQL

-84 QALPECDPASTV
+84 QALPQCDPASNV

-106 STKTLRSLLASTTV
+106 SAKTLQNLLASTT
-120 ASSVDASSV
+120 D
-129 SAPSVLAAHIPDP
+129 APSVLAAHIPDP

-158 IIEEKDASEEQRAVQ
+158 IVEEKDASEKQRAVQ

-186 LATLLS
+186 LTTLLS

-243 RILQERLAEELLLDG
+243 RILQERLAGELLLDG

-282 INVVLEGDITLGD
+282 INVVLEGDITLDD

>member
-36 VATARNLSPTKIHI
+36 VATARNLSPTKIHV
-50 VVGHGAEQVAAAVA
+50 VVGHGSEQVSAAVS
-64 GDDVAFHKQQNQL
+64 GDDVTCHKQQNQL

-84 QALPECDPASTV
+84 QALPQCDPASNV

-106 STKTLRSLLASTTV
+106 SAKTLQNLLASTT
-120 ASSVDASSV
+120 D
-129 SAPSVLAAHIPDP
+129 APSVLAAHIPDP

-158 IIEEKDASEEQRAVQ
+158 IVEEKDASEEQRAVQ

-186 LATLLS
+186 LTTLLS

-205 PDVLGLARE
+205 PDVLGIARE
-214 DGMTVNVVVSEDPVE
+214 DGMTVNVVVSEDPAE
-229 ILGVNNRLQLEKLE
+229 ILGVNNRLQLEELE
-243 RILQERLAEELLLDG
+243 RILQQRLAEKLLLDG
-258 VAVADRRRLDIRG
+258 VAVSDRRRLDIRG
-271 QLTCGEGVSID
+271 ELTCGEGVSID
-282 INVVLEGDITLGD
+282 INVLLEGDVTLGD
-295 NVSIGANCVIR
+295 NVTIGANCVIR
-306 DANIGANTVIQPFS
+306 DAAIGANTVIQPFS
-320 HIESAV
+320 HIERAV
-326 IGTDCSIGPY
+326 IGTDCFIGPY

-345 GPGVRIGNFVE
+345 GSAVRIGNFVE

-397 NKFPTHLGDRVF
+397 NKFPTHLGDGVF

-423 DGGFVAAGSVITKD
+423 NGGFVAAGSVITKD
-437 VPTDDLAVGRAKQR
+437 VLADDLAVGRAKQR
-451 NISGWQKPTKK
+451 NISGWQKPTKE

>member
-36 VATARNLSPTKIHI
+36 VATARKLSPTKIHV
-50 VVGHGAEQVAAAVA
+50 VVGHGSEQVSAAVS
-64 GDDVAFHKQQNQL
+64 GDDVTCHKQQNQL

-84 QALPECDPASTV
+84 QALPQCDPASNV

-106 STKTLRSLLASTTV
+106 SAKTLQNLLASTT
-120 ASSVDASSV
+120 D
-129 SAPSVLAAHIPDP
+129 APSVLAAHIPDP

-158 IIEEKDASEEQRAVQ
+158 IVEEKDASEEQRAVQ

-186 LATLLS
+186 LTTLLS
-192 RVNNQNAQAEYYL
+192 RVNNQNTQAEYYL
-205 PDVLGLARE
+205 PDVLGIARE
-214 DGMTVNVVVSEDPVE
+214 DGMTVNVVASEDPAE
-229 ILGVNNRLQLEKLE
+229 ILGVNNRLQLEELE
-243 RILQERLAEELLLDG
+243 RILQQRLAEKLLLDG
-258 VAVADRRRLDIRG
+258 VAVSDRRRLDIRG
-271 QLTCGEGVSID
+271 ELTCGEGVSID
-282 INVVLEGDITLGD
+282 INVLLEGDVTLGD
-295 NVSIGANCVIR
+295 NVTIGANCVIR
-306 DANIGANTVIQPFS
+306 DAAIGANTVIQPFS
-320 HIESAV
+320 HIERAV
-326 IGTDCSIGPY
+326 IGTDCFIGPY

-345 GPGVRIGNFVE
+345 GSAVRIGNFVE

-397 NKFPTHLGDRVF
+397 NKFPTHLGDGVF

-423 DGGFVAAGSVITKD
+423 NGGFVAAGSVITKD
-437 VPTDDLAVGRAKQR
+437 VLADDLAVGRAKQR
-451 NISGWQKPTKK
+451 NISGWQKPTKE

>member
-36 VATARNLSPTKIHI
+36 VATARNLSPTKIHV
-50 VVGHGAEQVAAAVA
+50 VVGHGSEQVSAAVS
-64 GDDVAFHKQQNQL
+64 GDDVTCHKQQNQL

-84 QALPECDPASTV
+84 QALPQCDPASTV

-106 STKTLRSLLASTTV
+106 SAKTLQNLLASTT
-120 ASSVDASSV
+120 D
-129 SAPSVLAAHIPDP
+129 APSVLAAHIPDP

-158 IIEEKDASEEQRAVQ
+158 IVEEKDASEEQRAVQ

-186 LATLLS
+186 LTTLLS

-205 PDVLGLARE
+205 PDVLGIARE
-214 DGMTVNVVVSEDPVE
+214 DGMTVNVVVSEDPAE
-229 ILGVNNRLQLEKLE
+229 ILGVNNRLQLEELE
-243 RILQERLAEELLLDG
+243 RILQQRLAEKLLLDG
-258 VAVADRRRLDIRG
+258 VAVSDRRRLDIRG
-271 QLTCGEGVSID
+271 ELTCGEGVSID
-282 INVVLEGDITLGD
+282 INVLLEGDVTLGD
-295 NVSIGANCVIR
+295 NVTIGANCVIR
-306 DANIGANTVIQPFS
+306 DAAIGANTVIQPFS
-320 HIESAV
+320 HIERAV
-326 IGTDCSIGPY
+326 IGTDCFIGPY

-345 GPGVRIGNFVE
+345 GSAVRIGNFVE

-397 NKFPTHLGDRVF
+397 NKFPTHLGDGVF

-437 VPTDDLAVGRAKQR
+437 VLADDLAVGRAKQR
-451 NISGWQKPTKK
+451 NISGWQKPTKE

>member
-36 VATARNLSPTKIHI
+36 VATARNLSPTKIHV
-50 VVGHGAEQVAAAVA
+50 VVGHGSEQVSAAVS
-64 GDDVAFHKQQNQL
+64 GDDVTCHKQQNQL

-84 QALPECDPASTV
+84 QALPQCDPASTV

-106 STKTLRSLLASTTV
+106 SAKTLRNLLASTT
-120 ASSVDASSV
+120 D
-129 SAPSVLAAHIPDP
+129 APSVLAAHIPDP

-158 IIEEKDASEEQRAVQ
+158 IVEEKDASEEQRAVQ

-186 LATLLS
+186 LTTLLS

-205 PDVLGLARE
+205 PDVLGIARE
-214 DGMTVNVVVSEDPVE
+214 DGMKVNVVVSKDPAE
-229 ILGVNNRLQLEKLE
+229 ILGVNNRLQLEELE
-243 RILQERLAEELLLDG
+243 RILQQRLAEKLLLDG
-258 VAVADRRRLDIRG
+258 VAVSDRRRLDIRG
-271 QLTCGEGVSID
+271 ELTCGEGVSID
-282 INVVLEGDITLGD
+282 INVLLEGDVTLGD

-306 DANIGANTVIQPFS
+306 DAAIGANTVIQPFS
-320 HIESAV
+320 HIERAV
-326 IGTDCSIGPY
+326 IGTDCFIGPY

-345 GPGVRIGNFVE
+345 GSAVRIGNFVE

-397 NKFPTHLGDRVF
+397 NKFPTHLGDGVF

-437 VPTDDLAVGRAKQR
+437 VLADDLAVGRAKQR
-451 NISGWQKPTKK
+451 NISGWQKPTKE

>member
-36 VATARNLSPTKIHI
+36 VATARNLSPTKIHV
-50 VVGHGAEQVAAAVA
+50 VVGHGSEQVSAAVS
-64 GDDVAFHKQQNQL
+64 GDDVTCHKQQNQL

-84 QALPECDPASTV
+84 QALPQCDPASNV

-106 STKTLRSLLASTTV
+106 SAKTLQNLLASTP
-120 ASSVDASSV
+120 D
-129 SAPSVLAAHIPDP
+129 APSVLAAHIPDP

-158 IIEEKDASEEQRAVQ
+158 IVEEKDASEEQRAVQ

-186 LATLLS
+186 LTTLLS

-205 PDVLGLARE
+205 PDVLGIARE
-214 DGMTVNVVVSEDPVE
+214 DGMTVNVVVSEDPAE
-229 ILGVNNRLQLEKLE
+229 ILGVNNRLQLEELE
-243 RILQERLAEELLLDG
+243 RILQQRLAEKLLLDG
-258 VAVADRRRLDIRG
+258 VAVSDRRRLDIRG
-271 QLTCGEGVSID
+271 ELTCGEGVSID
-282 INVVLEGDITLGD
+282 INVLLEGDVTLGD
-295 NVSIGANCVIR
+295 NVTIGANCVIR

-451 NISGWQKPTKK
+451 NISGWQKPTKE

>member
-36 VATARNLSPTKIHI
+36 VATARNLSPTKIHV
-50 VVGHGAEQVAAAVA
+50 VVGHGSEQVSAAVS
-64 GDDVAFHKQQNQL
+64 GDDVTCHKQQNQL

-84 QALPECDPASTV
+84 QALPQCDPASNV

-106 STKTLRSLLASTTV
+106 SAKTLQNLLASTT
-120 ASSVDASSV
+120 D
-129 SAPSVLAAHIPDP
+129 APSVLAAHIPDP

-158 IIEEKDASEEQRAVQ
+158 IVEEKDASEEQRAVQ

-186 LATLLS
+186 LTTLLS

-205 PDVLGLARE
+205 PDVLGIARE
-214 DGMTVNVVVSEDPVE
+214 DGMTVNVVVSEDPAE
-229 ILGVNNRLQLEKLE
+229 ILGVNNRLQLEELE
-243 RILQERLAEELLLDG
+243 RILQQRLAEKLLLDG
-258 VAVADRRRLDIRG
+258 VAVSDRRRLDIRG
-271 QLTCGEGVSID
+271 ELTCGEGVSID
-282 INVVLEGDITLGD
+282 INVLLEGDVTLGD
-295 NVSIGANCVIR
+295 NVTIGANCVIR
-306 DANIGANTVIQPFS
+306 DAAIGANTVIQPFS
-320 HIESAV
+320 HIERAV
-326 IGTDCSIGPY
+326 IGTDCFIGPY

-345 GPGVRIGNFVE
+345 GSAVRIGNFVE

-397 NKFPTHLGDRVF
+397 NKFPTHLGDGVF

-437 VPTDDLAVGRAKQR
+437 VLADDLAVGRAKQR
-451 NISGWQKPTKK
+451 NISGWQKPTKE

>member
-10 GKGTRMRSA
+10 GKGTRMRSTA
-19 IPKVLHK
+19 PKVLHK
-26 LAGKP
+26 LAGKA

-36 VATARNLSPTKIHI
+36 VATARSLSPTKIHI

-120 ASSVDASSV
+120 ASSVDA
-129 SAPSVLAAHIPDP
+129 PSVLAAHIPDP

-158 IIEEKDASEEQRAVQ
+158 IVEEKDASEKQRAVQ

-186 LATLLS
+186 LTTLLS

-229 ILGVNNRLQLEKLE
+229 ILGVNNRLQLEK
-243 RILQERLAEELLLDG
+243 
-258 VAVADRRRLDIRG
+258 
-271 QLTCGEGVSID
+271 
-282 INVVLEGDITLGD
+282 
-295 NVSIGANCVIR
+295 
-306 DANIGANTVIQPFS
+306 
-320 HIESAV
+320 
-326 IGTDCSIGPY
+326 
-336 ARLRPGTDL
+336 
-345 GPGVRIGNFVE
+345 
-356 TKNSTLGAGSKA
+356 
-368 NHLAYIGDT
+368 
-377 TVGEGSNI
+377 
-385 GAGTITCNYDGA
+385 
-397 NKFPTHLGDRVF
+397 
-409 IGSNSTL
+409 
-416 VAPVTIA
+416 
-423 DGGFVAAGSVITKD
+423 
-437 VPTDDLAVGRAKQR
+437 
-451 NISGWQKPTKK
+451 
-462 EQ
+462 